1 MGVLVYLLLCCEY
14 NFSLTSLLSKFTI
27 CGVRYQ
33 LVRISKNLI
42 KIFDFCSLIIVLNNE
57 ITKERQLNRVGIYP
71 LVNTSK
77 FITKAKA
84 FT

>member
-1 MGVLVYLLLCCEY
+1 MGVVVNFLLCCEY
-14 NFSLTSLLSKFTI
+14 NFSLARFLTKFTI

-33 LVRISKNLI
+33 LVCIPKNLI
-42 KIFDFCSLIIVLNNE
+42 NIFDFCSLVIVLNNE
-57 ITKERQLNRVGIYP
+57 ITKERQVNRVGINS